1 MSAKFYCFI
10 LHLWDLLEASK
21 ANFSLLL
28 KQYFKIQ
35 VLSFFFKICAMNRIQ
50 DREEQSLVSALL
62 ALNQEKRT
70 KKRD

>member
-21 ANFSLLL
+21 ANFYPLL

-35 VLSFFFKICAMNRIQ
+35 VLSFFFFKTCAMNRIQ

-62 ALNQEKRT
+62 ALNQEKR
-70 KKRD
+70 KI